1 MFPSFNGRE
10 PAAINLQRL
19 SAVDEYKDIIINDVK
34 YSAFADTDDFLQPH
48 TIVILKKQ
56 NVAVFYNLIYKEKPR
71 RPKGKTACNRMYT
84 NIKNETV
91 KLPKIQWVWQIA

>member
-1 MFPSFNGRE
+1 MFPSCNGGE

-34 YSAFADTDDFLQPH
+34 YSAFADTDNFPQPRT
-48 TIVILKKQ
+48 TITLKKQ
-56 NVAVFYNLIYKEKPR
+56 NVAVFYNLIYKEISPG
-71 RPKGKTACNRMYT
+71 PKGKTACNRMYT